1 MEKDKSGKE
10 WVLEIDD
17 KELSEDGCM
26 MLRMLSEACSC
37 IKDEDGYLLCARG
50 TDLVGVLRVM
60 MLIVSCGGIDD
71 ASAFRL
77 SYGFDTVDT
86 CSPFVVFSSDDR
98 IFTVKLGYV
107 AGGEGWID
115 DGKNILWHGPGVKG
129 KDKIDEAWYGTSPS
143 RGRWRDAA
151 YIDLNDNDA
160 VDDWIRFDRDWRDF
174 SEKVFYNWLREGHGF
189 MAFVAR
195 MLHDEMMVT
204 RAKVDD
210 IRTMLQDVSSI
221 LGR

>member
-1 MEKDKSGKE
+1 MENGKSCQE

-17 KELSEDGCM
+17 KALSEDGCM
-26 MLRMLSEACSC
+26 TLRMLSEVYGGV
-37 IKDEDGYLLCARG
+37 KKGDDYLPYVSG
-50 TDLVGVLRVM
+50 TDVVGVLRVM

-77 SYGFDTVDT
+77 SYGLDTVAT
-86 CSPFVVFSSDDR
+86 CFPFVLFGADDR
-98 IFTVKLGYV
+98 VFTVKLGYV

-115 DGKNILWHGPGVKG
+115 DGKNILWHGRGVSG
-129 KDKIDEAWYGTSPS
+129 EDKIDEAWYGESPS
-143 RGRWRDAA
+143 HGWWRNVA
-151 YIDLNDNDA
+151 YIDLNDKNV
-160 VDDWIRFDRDWRDF
+160 VDDWIRFDRNWRDF

-195 MLHDEMMVT
+195 SLHDEMMVT

-210 IRTMLQDVSSI
+210 ICTMSQDVAKI